1 MSENFLKNV
10 VMYCVKCRHKVN
22 VSSPNIVETKSNR
35 KALKGK
41 CPHCNT
47 VTYKFVSNDFS

>member
-1 MSENFLKNV
+1 MSENFLKNI

-22 VSSPNIVETKSNR
+22 VNNPNVVTTKSKR
-35 KALKGK
+35 KALKGN

-47 VTYKFVSNDFS
+47 VTYKFVANDFV

>member
-22 VSSPNIVETKSNR
+22 VNNPNVVTTKSKR
-35 KALKGK
+35 KALKGA

-47 VTYKFVSNDFS
+47 VTYKFVASDSV